1 MQLWVSGKGK
11 ITIQLVEGEE
21 TIEIQQLDGFIVIPL
36 PNQLSGLSLDELM
49 KRIKV
54 EGDLKVEV
62 KKDLI

>member
-36 PNQLSGLSLDELM
+36 PNLSPDELM